1 MNNEELV
8 LKIQKGENIK
18 VNMEKLYSANK
29 GLIYQ
34 TVKKYAY
41 IDKMTDINDLMQ
53 QAYEPLYKAAL
64 NFKPCKGITFITY
77 ALQYIKGNIKRYLD
91 DVGHSVRLPVHM
103 QEKIYKYHQVRSH
116 FMGEFDREPTEGEYL
131 SCMDMTEKQLFSL
144 RKTMQ
149 IDSLKSI
156 DEPIG
161 KELTISD
168 TIVDPVADMEV
179 VEQKI
184 DKIRLSIVLWDA
196 VEEIIKDS
204 EKVNILK
211 SRYKEQRTLKEC
223 GKRYGLTL
231 DMVYNREKRSLKKL
245 RSNRKIREIGE
256 AEEIV
261 KPIRSYKR
269 NNRVSID

>member
-18 VNMEKLYSANK
+18 ANMEKLYSANK

-34 TVKKYAY
+34 TIKKYAY

-103 QEKIYKYHQVRSH
+103 QEKIYKYHQATNYFLER
-116 FMGEFDREPTEGEYL
+116 FNREPTEKEYMNYL
-131 SCMDMTEKQLFSL
+131 SMTKEQLCRL
-144 RKTMQ
+144 Q
-149 IDSLKSI
+149 KSI
-156 DEPIG
+156 QTEEVQSLNKPIG
-161 KELTISD
+161 KGATIGD
-168 TIVDPVADMEV
+168 VIADSGEEMEAA
-179 VEQKI
+179 EQKI
-184 DKIRLSIVLWDA
+184 DKIRLSIVLWDT

-211 SRYKEQRTLKEC
+211 SRYKEQCTLKEC

-261 KPIRSYKR
+261 KPIRPHKED
-269 NNRVSID
+269 ICQL